1 MKSVAVFCGANK
13 GFDRIFETETRRL
26 GHLLAARKIEVIFGG
41 GSVGLMGV
49 LADAVLEKGGEITG
63 VITQYLFEN
72 REVGHPFVGKM
83 VISRSMSS
91 RKTQLFALSEGVIT
105 IPGGVGSMDELFEAI
120 TLAQLDEYHFPIALL
135 NIAGFYD
142 PLVEQFNKMIEAG
155 FVREANRALLIVDSD
170 MERLLEKMLAYKYGA
185 ESKWQ

>member
-1 MKSVAVFCGANK
+1 
-13 GFDRIFETETRRL
+13 
-26 GHLLAARKIEVIFGG
+26 
-41 GSVGLMGV
+41 
-49 LADAVLEKGGEITG
+49 
-63 VITQYLFEN
+63 
-72 REVGHPFVGKM
+72 M

-142 PLVEQFNKMIEAG
+142 PLVEQFNKMIETG
-155 FVREANRALLIVDSD
+155 FVREANRRLLIVDSD
-170 MERLLEKMLAYKYGA
+170 IERLLEKMLACEYGA